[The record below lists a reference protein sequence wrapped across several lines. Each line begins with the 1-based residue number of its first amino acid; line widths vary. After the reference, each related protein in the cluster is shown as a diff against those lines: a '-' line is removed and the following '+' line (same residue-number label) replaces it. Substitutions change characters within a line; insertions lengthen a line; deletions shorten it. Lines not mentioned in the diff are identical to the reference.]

1 MYFGETISEDEL
13 QRRYPHEDQA
23 KYVMQRLRVYVDAA
37 HLPEALARYANHSSR
52 HNQLVLTMDSQ
63 QHGQEPFIVL
73 EQRRPIEAGQ
83 QIWVNYG
90 TGYFR
95 SRDGTPIDRGFD
107 Y

>member
-1 MYFGETISEDEL
+1 
-13 QRRYPHEDQA
+13 
-23 KYVMQRLRVYVDAA
+23 
-37 HLPEALARYANHSSR
+37 
-52 HNQLVLTMDSQ
+52 MDSQ
-63 QHGQEPFIVL
+63 RHGQEPFIVL